1 MKYIQNKSEI
11 LCEKGMNDMK
21 NIMNGTYVRN
31 DELVD
36 FNFATD
42 LSAYKKM
49 LFVNYVVDSIVDE
62 DRYDFII
69 KDLVFDFGL
78 IEIMT
83 DVDTSFIN
91 VEDEDGNAINP
102 IIFIEQF
109 LEETNIVDIVKANM
123 EIGLLDELNN
133 AVDKSI
139 EYRTGI
145 HPNVISDALSNLI
158 KTIDNKVKEF
168 DLDGMMDM
176 AKLFT
181 GMTEDFTTEN
191 IVNAYMESDIHKNNV
206 IEIEES
212 KKQRVE
218 FAEDMDNAIKMTDGA
233 DKTKSKSKSKSKK

>member
-1 MKYIQNKSEI
+1 
-11 LCEKGMNDMK
+11 MK
-21 NIMNGTYVRN
+21 NIMNGAYVRN

-49 LFVNYVVDSIVDE
+49 LFVNYVVNSIVDE

-133 AVDKSI
+133 AVDKLI

>member
-1 MKYIQNKSEI
+1 
-11 LCEKGMNDMK
+11 MNDMK
-21 NIMNGTYVRN
+21 NIMNGAYVRN

-49 LFVNYVVDSIVDE
+49 LFVNYVVNSIVDE
-62 DRYDFII
+62 NSYDSII

-83 DVDTSFIN
+83 DIDTSFID
-91 VEDEDGNAINP
+91 VKDEDGNVINP

>member
-1 MKYIQNKSEI
+1 
-11 LCEKGMNDMK
+11 MNDMK
-21 NIMNGTYVRN
+21 NIMNGAYVRN

-49 LFVNYVVDSIVDE
+49 LFVNYVVNSIVDE

-91 VEDEDGNAINP
+91 VEDEDGNAVNP

-139 EYRTGI
+139 EYHTGI

>member
-1 MKYIQNKSEI
+1 MR
-11 LCEKGMNDMK
+11 
-21 NIMNGTYVRN
+21 NIMNGAYVRN

-49 LFVNYVVDSIVDE
+49 LFVNYVVNSIVDE

-91 VEDEDGNAINP
+91 VEDEDGNAVNP

-218 FAEDMDNAIKMTDGA
+218 FVEDMDNAIKMTDGA

>member
-1 MKYIQNKSEI
+1 
-11 LCEKGMNDMK
+11 MNDMK
-21 NIMNGTYVRN
+21 NIMNGAYVRN

-49 LFVNYVVDSIVDE
+49 LFVNYVVNSIVDE

-133 AVDKSI
+133 AVDKLI

>member
-1 MKYIQNKSEI
+1 
-11 LCEKGMNDMK
+11 MNDMK
-21 NIMNGTYVRN
+21 NIMNGAYVRN

-49 LFVNYVVDSIVDE
+49 LFVNYVVNSIVDE
-62 DRYDFII
+62 NSYDSII

-78 IEIMT
+78 VEIMT
-83 DVDTSFIN
+83 DIDTSFID
-91 VEDEDGNAINP
+91 VKDEDGNIINP